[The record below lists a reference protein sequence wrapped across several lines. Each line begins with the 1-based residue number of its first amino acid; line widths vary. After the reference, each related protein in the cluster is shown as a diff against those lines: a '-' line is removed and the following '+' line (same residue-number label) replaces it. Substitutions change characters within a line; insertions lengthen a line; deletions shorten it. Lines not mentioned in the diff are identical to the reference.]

1 MTGLV
6 KRFGEAEVLRGIDLE
21 IPAGKVSCLIGPSG
35 SGKSTLLRCMAFL
48 EEASAGT
55 ILVNG
60 DPLGFAAGTGWPA
73 RCDCPRPASGP
84 SDPGSAWCSS
94 SSTSGRI

>member
-1 MTGLV
+1 MSPAALSVTGLV
-6 KRFGEAEVLRGIDLE
+6 KRFGGAEVLRGVDLE

-60 DPLGFAAGTGWPA
+60 DPLGPCGF
-73 RCDCPRPASGP
+73 PRLASGP
-84 SDPGSAWCSS
+84 SARASAWCSS
-94 SSTSGRI
+94 SSTCGPI